1 MTRIEANPKFVKPT
15 VPKRKNP
22 TMLIRNVPNDVDDSE
37 LLDVIREQNSEIL
50 VSNECWN
57 ESRVRFVLKKFQY
70 ATQQLILNLE
80 NDNVDV
86 ALSQETH
93 CFKGKLP
100 GYPNTYKKFYDTTSE
115 VIKVATIVRN
125 MAITVFSD
133 PRNNEYNS
141 AMIDISVG
149 GYDFTVF
156 SYYFEPSVNI
166 DLDLRKI
173 EHLYIFK

>member
-1 MTRIEANPKFVKPT
+1 MTR
-15 VPKRKNP
+15 
-22 TMLIRNVPNDVDDSE
+22 LIKEHLNFLQINLHKS
-37 LLDVIREQNSEIL
+37 
-50 VSNECWN
+50 
-57 ESRVRFVLKKFQY
+57 KK

-86 ALSQETH
+86 DLIQEPH

-100 GYPNTYKKFYDTTSE
+100 GFPNTFKLFYDTTSE
-115 VIKVATIVRN
+115 VIKAAIIVRN

-133 PRNNEYNS
+133 PRNLDYNS
-141 AMIDISVG
+141 AMIDISFG

-173 EHLYIFK
+173 EQLFSNKVSKRYGVWMQIASLKFGLVM